1 MMRATIEQYN
11 GDDITEFIED
21 DEGGVSVEL
30 PWDMDW
36 EAEEEEGGGPAPD
49 DRSPLRWC
57 NGAGATIREDSVQVW
72 ISTGDPRGAFAMTIY
87 CASNGELRI
96 ELPYEGM
103 GFSHEDLEKIND
115 GLLLISRTR
124 SDERKAA

>member
-1 MMRATIEQYN
+1 MIRAIIRKFY
-11 GDDITEFIED
+11 GDDTEEFIED
-21 DEGGVSVEL
+21 DEGAVSLEF

-36 EAEEEEGGGPAPD
+36 QTEEEETGHIPD

-57 NGAGATIREDSVQVW
+57 NGAGVISREDSVQVW
-72 ISTGDPRGAFAMTIY
+72 ISTGDPRGAFCMTIY
-87 CASNGELRI
+87 CASNGELRM